1 MNRRIRLASG
11 VSLMLGLALLLA
23 ACTPEATPEAAEPQ
37 AAEPQPA
44 EPLSAQPAAAA
55 SAVDRQLDVVVSAKW
70 LTENLQ
76 SPGLVVLAIGRSPED
91 FAAGHIPGAR
101 FIGLAEI
108 QGTRD
113 GIPSQLAGDEAL
125 VDVLERAG
133 VSDDSRI
140 VVYGAPLEAA
150 RLFYTLEYV
159 GLRHAAVLDGGLGAW
174 RAAGGAL
181 STEPVAPERGQ
192 ITSNPRSSVSVDADW
207 VAARLDADGVAL
219 IDARS
224 PDEFSGRRLSRGTQR
239 PGHIPGAANLPWDGL
254 LVSMETP
261 LLRDPA
267 DLERLLAGAGVAEGD
282 TVVTYCRTGMRAAVV
297 YLAARSLG
305 YETAMYDGSYLE
317 WSGRTD
323 LPVTR

>member
-1 MNRRIRLASG
+1 MA
-11 VSLMLGLALLLA
+11 LMLGLAPLLT
-23 ACTPEATPEAAEPQ
+23 ACAPEAAPEAGEAQ
-37 AAEPQPA
+37 AAQA
-44 EPLSAQPAAAA
+44 YASVGAT
-55 SAVDRQLDVVVSAKW
+55 SAVGEQLDVVVSAEW
-70 LTENLQ
+70 LSENL
-76 SPGLVVLAIGRSPED
+76 GAADLVVLAAGRSPED
-91 FAAGHIPGAR
+91 FAAAHIPGAR
-101 FIGLAEI
+101 FIGMGEI

-125 VDVLERAG
+125 VEVFEQAG

-140 VVYGAPLEAA
+140 VVSGAPLEAA

-159 GLRHAAVLDGGLGAW
+159 GLGHVAVLDGGLGAW

-181 STEPVAPERGQ
+181 STEPVDPERGR
-192 ITSNPRSSVSVDADW
+192 ITSNPNRSVSVNADW

-219 IDARS
+219 IDSRS
-224 PDEFSGRRLSRGTQR
+224 PEEFSGARLSRGTER
-239 PGHIPGAANLPWDGL
+239 PGHIPSATNLPWDGM

-261 LLRDPA
+261 LLRDPD
-267 DLERLLAGAGVAEGD
+267 DLERLLAGAGVAPGD

-297 YLAARSLG
+297 YLAARALG

-317 WSGRTD
+317 WSARSE